1 MIRIL
6 ANDGLHE
13 DGKLLLEEAGYEVDV
28 MKVGHEDLPN
38 VLPDYDVIIVRSAT
52 QIRQSLIDRCPNLK
66 MIVRAGMGY
75 ANIDAEYAESKGI
88 KVITTPTASSVSV
101 AELVFGHVL
110 TLARNL
116 HTANREMPKN
126 GSTKFKELKRS
137 CSGGFELKGRK
148 IGIIGFGKVGQQ
160 VGQIALGFGMEI
172 MPVDHAFEHIKME
185 LDIFNLPNVS
195 LTIGVDIY
203 PLEQVLAEADI
214 ITVHVPYNGK
224 TIVSEN
230 EFVQMKDG
238 VIVINASKGGTV
250 DETSLL
256 AALNAGKVSGAGI
269 DVYENE
275 PTPNAELLNHPN
287 VSVSPHIGAS
297 TLDAQGRIGLALAD
311 EVIAFFG
318 ERNS

>member
-6 ANDGLHE
+6 ANDGLHD
-13 DGKLLLEEAGYEVDV
+13 DGKLLLEEAGYEVDI
-28 MKVGHEDLPN
+28 MKVAQEDLPN
-38 VLPDYDVIIVRSAT
+38 VLPDYDVVIVRSAT
-52 QIRQSLIDRCPNLK
+52 KIRQALIDKCPNLK

-75 ANIDAEYAESKGI
+75 GNIDAEYAENKGI

-101 AELVFGHVL
+101 AELVFGHL
-110 TLARNL
+110 LNLARNL
-116 HTANREMPKN
+116 HTANREMPTK
-126 GSTKFKELKRS
+126 GSTDFKKLKRL

-195 LTIGVDIY
+195 LTIDVDTY
-203 PLEQVLAEADI
+203 PLQEVLAEADV
-214 ITVHVPYNGK
+214 ITVHIPYNGK
-224 TIVSEN
+224 TIITEK
-230 EFVQMKDG
+230 EFELMKDG
-238 VIVINASKGGTV
+238 VIVINASRGGTV
-250 DETSLL
+250 DETALL
-256 AALNAGKVSGAGI
+256 AALNSGKVRSAGI

-275 PTPNAELLNHPN
+275 PTPNADLLSHPN
-287 VSVSPHIGAS
+287 ISVSPHIGAS

-318 ERNS
+318 EGGL